1 MFFGLQNSYLLL
13 TCLICFLLLLF
24 FIFLSYKYIEK
35 TKKRKKKGN
44 QNEAPPLQ
52 KPADDFSVLFL
63 KVKLPFA
70 CWLPS
75 AMPQQ
80 KGEGGLISQGLRG
93 RNPPPPPTTA
103 PRFARELIS
112 NAAALALP
120 AARSSSQLLV
130 NGLILCL
137 SLLFSSDLSEGLSCI
152 HFKQTNRTSPEWGHV
167 QVSRTCLWGRQAG
180 WFFFEQN
187 KNLMCCETH
196 QQQPFST
203 TREAPGCFHS

>member
-1 MFFGLQNSYLLL
+1 MFSSSSF
-13 TCLICFLLLLF
+13 F

-93 RNPPPPPTTA
+93 RNPPPPPTTTHHRSA
-103 PRFARELIS
+103 FRPRINFQRGGIGFACRPFI
-112 NAAALALP
+112 LP
-120 AARSSSQLLV
+120 AACQRANFMPQPSFLFRPERRAQLHPLQADESYITWMRPRA
-130 NGLILCL
+130 GEPYLPLGTAGRLIFLWT
-137 SLLFSSDLSEGLSCI
+137 
-152 HFKQTNRTSPEWGHV
+152 KQKPDVLRDTSAAAV
-167 QVSRTCLWGRQAG
+167 
-180 WFFFEQN
+180 
-187 KNLMCCETH
+187 
-196 QQQPFST
+196 
-203 TREAPGCFHS
+203 